1 MKLIYIACSYATVYL
16 IYMKFKATY
25 DGNHDTFRV
34 EFLVVPVGG
43 LSFLVNHDFSPLE
56 ILWTFSIYLESV
68 AILPQLFMIS
78 KTGRRRPS
86 PPTTCSSW
94 ASTAPCTSSTGS
106 GASTSRASSTSLP
119 WWPAL
124 SRPSCTAT
132 SSTCTSQKSSRGRSS
147 VCQPKCQRPSPA
159 SALQVLGQDSY
170 HSRGTRCLTRNIRN
184 ATLLLQMVTV
194 ALCEPRGKEP
204 EGFCLMHLALSFF
217 ITMYKDFF
225 TQRNLM
231 LY

>member
-1 MKLIYIACSYATVYL
+1 MS
-16 IYMKFKATY
+16 KAS
-25 DGNHDTFRV
+25 FRGPYCV
-34 EFLVVPVGG
+34 
-43 LSFLVNHDFSPLE
+43 
-56 ILWTFSIYLESV
+56 
-68 AILPQLFMIS
+68 
-78 KTGRRRPS
+78 
-86 PPTTCSSW
+86 
-94 ASTAPCTSSTGS
+94 APCAGVYRRQARRAGEEEPGS
-106 GASTSRASSTSLP
+106 WLGSVTFGLLALP
-119 WWPAL
+119 LPF
-124 SRPSCTAT
+124 
-132 SSTCTSQKSSRGRSS
+132 QSSRGRSS